1 MNSGHDDYLL
11 LLLRDIQSEILLCD
25 SVIRRYQRYVDN
37 DMDFESDSIQYRE
50 YVDAV
55 AMRQALTYLFNK
67 FCVQYAINPEEV

>member
-1 MNSGHDDYLL
+1 MKNERDDYPI
-11 LLLRDIQSEILLCD
+11 LLLRDIQSEILFFD

-37 DMDFESDSIQYRE
+37 GMDFESDSIQYRE

-67 FCVQYAINPEEV
+67 FCVQYAIDSKEV